1 MKTGVIY
8 ARYSSDTQTE
18 QSIEGQ
24 LRVCNDYAKNNDILI
39 LRTYIDRAMT
49 GTNDNRPD
57 FRQMIEDSKKH
68 DFNVVLVYKFDRFS
82 RNKYETTKHKKTLKD
97 NGVKVVS
104 ATEYIPDSPEAI
116 ILESMIEGYAEYY
129 SAELSEKIRRGILIE
144 GVLESMAEYYSAEL
158 SQKVK
163 RGMNETRQKGNFT
176 GGTIIYGYK
185 VENHKVVI
193 DEEKAEVVR
202 FIYDQYAQGVYVK
215 DIIKTLTE
223 RGIFNRGKKFA
234 RNTVYNILKN
244 EKYSGI
250 YRHGNE
256 VFTNMYPQIVPT
268 AIYENVRRKTETNK
282 YGTRSVEV
290 VYLLRNKI
298 KCGYCGSPISAECGT
313 AKNGQKIRYYKCLGR
328 KHQSGCKKTQV
339 RKEILEKYV
348 LDNVC
353 EQMQRPEILDKMVT
367 YLLQVQENRIKQN
380 SVLTNLIKEKRQTE
394 NTINNIMQAIEL
406 GGQSATVM
414 KRMRELEE
422 KLTDIEKRLT
432 IEKSQTA
439 FRLSKE
445 QIIDYYKSALE
456 KEPLQLINYF
466 VKEIQLYDDKMII
479 IYNTPNTINLDESQG
494 FSFYDKNVKMPY
506 VIQNREYYG
515 LKDFI
520 LVMRI

>member
-1 MKTGVIY
+1 MKTAVIY

-24 LRVCNDYAKNNDILI
+24 LRVCNEYAKNNDILI

-68 DFNVVLVYKFDRFS
+68 DFNIVLVYKFDRFS

-129 SAELSEKIRRGILIE
+129 SAELS
-144 GVLESMAEYYSAEL
+144 
-158 SQKVK
+158 QKVK

-176 GGTIIYGYK
+176 GGTVIYGYK

-268 AIYENVRRKTETNK
+268 EIYENVRRKTETNK

-328 KHQSGCKKTQV
+328 KHQSGCKKSQV

-348 LDNVC
+348 LDNVY
-353 EQMQRPEILDKMVT
+353 EQMQRPEILDKMAT

-445 QIIDYYKSALE
+445 QIIDYYKFALE

-466 VKEIQLYDDKMII
+466 IKEIQLYDDKMII
-479 IYNTPNTINLDESQG
+479 IYNTPKTINLDESQG

-515 LKDFI
+515 LKDFR

>member
-1 MKTGVIY
+1 MENKIKTAVIY
-8 ARYSSDTQTE
+8 ARYSSDSQTE

-24 LRVCNDYAKNNDILI
+24 LRVCNEYAQNNDILV
-39 LRTYIDRAMT
+39 LKTYIDRAMT

-57 FRQMIEDSKKH
+57 FLQMIDDSKRH
-68 DFNVVLVYKFDRFS
+68 DFDIVLVYKFDRFS

-129 SAELSEKIRRGILIE
+129 SAELS
-144 GVLESMAEYYSAEL
+144 
-158 SQKVK
+158 QKVK
-163 RGMNETRQKGNFT
+163 RGMNETRRKGNFT

-193 DEEKAEVVR
+193 DEEKAETVR
-202 FIYDQYAQGVYVK
+202 FIYEQYSQGVYVK
-215 DIIKTLTE
+215 DIIKTLTDK
-223 RGIFNRGKKFA
+223 GIYNRGKKFA
-234 RNTVYNILKN
+234 RNTVYNILRN

-250 YRHGNE
+250 YRFGDE
-256 VFTNMYPQIVPT
+256 VFTNIYPRIVPPET
-268 AIYENVRRKTETNK
+268 YSAVRKRIDTNK
-282 YGTRSVEV
+282 YGSRSVEV

-328 KHQSGCKKTQV
+328 KHQTGCKKSQV
-339 RKEILEKYV
+339 RKEILEQYV
-348 LDNVC
+348 IDNIV
-353 EQMQRPEILDKMVT
+353 EKMQRADAVETIVN
-367 YLLQVQENRIKQN
+367 YLLKVQENRIKQN
-380 SVLTNLIKEKRQTE
+380 SVVTSLVKEKRQTE
-394 NTINNIMQAIEL
+394 KSINNIMEAIEQ

-414 KRMRELEE
+414 KRMRELES

-439 FRLSKE
+439 FRLTKE
-445 QIIDYYKSALE
+445 QIKEFYKAGLE

-466 VKEIQLYDDKMII
+466 VKEIRLFDDKMII
-479 IYNTPNTINLDESQG
+479 EYNTPKTINLDESQG

-506 VIQNREYYG
+506 VIQNKKYYG
-515 LKDFI
+515 LKDFKLI
-520 LVMRI
+520 MRI

>member
-1 MKTGVIY
+1 YHHNG
-8 ARYSSDTQTE
+8 
-18 QSIEGQ
+18 
-24 LRVCNDYAKNNDILI
+24 
-39 LRTYIDRAMT
+39 
-49 GTNDNRPD
+49 
-57 FRQMIEDSKKH
+57 
-68 DFNVVLVYKFDRFS
+68 
-82 RNKYETTKHKKTLKD
+82 ET
-97 NGVKVVS
+97 
-104 ATEYIPDSPEAI
+104 
-116 ILESMIEGYAEYY
+116 
-129 SAELSEKIRRGILIE
+129 
-144 GVLESMAEYYSAEL
+144 
-158 SQKVK
+158 
-163 RGMNETRQKGNFT
+163 
-176 GGTIIYGYK
+176 
-185 VENHKVVI
+185 
-193 DEEKAEVVR
+193 
-202 FIYDQYAQGVYVK
+202 
-215 DIIKTLTE
+215 
-223 RGIFNRGKKFA
+223 
-234 RNTVYNILKN
+234 
-244 EKYSGI
+244 
-250 YRHGNE
+250 
-256 VFTNMYPQIVPT
+256 FTNMYPQIVPT
-268 AIYENVRRKTETNK
+268 DLFEVVRKKTEQNK
-282 YGTRSVEV
+282 YGSRSVEV

-313 AKNGQKIRYYKCLGR
+313 AKNGEKKRYYKCLGR
-328 KHQSGCKKTQV
+328 KDQSGCKKSQV

-353 EQMQRPEILDKMVT
+353 EQMQRPEILDKTAT
-367 YLLQVQENRIKQN
+367 YLLQVQESRIKQN

-394 NTINNIMQAIEL
+394 NTINNIMHAIEL

-466 VKEIQLYDDKMII
+466 IKEIQLYDDKMII

-515 LKDFI
+515 LKDFR

>member
-1 MKTGVIY
+1 MKTCVIY
-8 ARYSSDTQTE
+8 ARYSSDSQTE

-24 LRVCNDYAKNNDILI
+24 LRVCNEYAKNNDILV

-57 FRQMIEDSKKH
+57 FLQMIEDSKKH
-68 DFNVVLVYKFDRFS
+68 DFSIVLVYKLDRFS

-129 SAELSEKIRRGILIE
+129 SAELS
-144 GVLESMAEYYSAEL
+144 
-158 SQKVK
+158 QKVK
-163 RGMNETRQKGNFT
+163 RGMNESRRKGNFT

-185 VENHKVVI
+185 VENHKVII

-202 FIYDQYAQGVYVK
+202 FIYEQYARGVYVK

-223 RGIFNRGKKFA
+223 KGIFNRGKKFA

-244 EKYSGI
+244 EKYSGV
-250 YRHGNE
+250 YRHNGE

-268 AIYENVRRKTETNK
+268 ELYEMVRQKTELNK

-290 VYLLRNKI
+290 VYLLRNKV
-298 KCGYCGSPISAECGT
+298 KCGYCGSTISAECGT

-328 KHQSGCKKTQV
+328 KHQNGCKKSQV

-348 LDNVC
+348 LDNIA
-353 EQMQRPEILDKMVT
+353 EQLQRPEILEKAVT
-367 YLLQVQENRIKQN
+367 YLLSVQENRIKQN
-380 SVLTNLIKEKRQTE
+380 SAVANLTKEKRQTE
-394 NTINNIMQAIEL
+394 NAINNIMEAIEQ

-414 KRMRELEE
+414 KRMRELEA

-439 FRLSKE
+439 FRLTKE
-445 QIIDYYKSALE
+445 QITEYYKSALE
-456 KEPLQLINYF
+456 REPLQLINNL
-466 VKEIQLYDDKMII
+466 VKEIQLYDDKMLI
-479 IYNTPNTINLDESQG
+479 IYNTPKTINLDESQG
-494 FSFYDKNVKMPY
+494 FSFCDKNVKMPY
-506 VIQNREYYG
+506 VIQNKKYYG
-515 LKDFI
+515 LKDFRLI
-520 LVMRI
+520 MRL

>member
-1 MKTGVIY
+1 MENKIKTAVIY
-8 ARYSSDTQTE
+8 ARYSSDSQTE

-24 LRVCNDYAKNNDILI
+24 LRVCNEYAQNNDILV
-39 LRTYIDRAMT
+39 LKTYIDRAMT

-57 FRQMIEDSKKH
+57 FLQMIDDSKRH
-68 DFNVVLVYKFDRFS
+68 DFDIVLVYKFDRFS

-129 SAELSEKIRRGILIE
+129 SAELS
-144 GVLESMAEYYSAEL
+144 
-158 SQKVK
+158 QKVK
-163 RGMNETRQKGNFT
+163 RGMNETRRKGNFT

-193 DEEKAEVVR
+193 DEEKAEAVR
-202 FIYDQYAQGVYVK
+202 FIYEQYSQGVYVK
-215 DIIKTLTE
+215 DIIKTLTDK
-223 RGIFNRGKKFA
+223 GIYNRGKKFA
-234 RNTVYNILKN
+234 RNTVYNILRN

-250 YRHGNE
+250 YRFGDE
-256 VFTNMYPQIVPT
+256 VFTNIYPRIVPPET
-268 AIYENVRRKTETNK
+268 YSAVRKRIDTNK
-282 YGTRSVEV
+282 YGSRSVEV

-328 KHQSGCKKTQV
+328 KHQNGCKKSQV
-339 RKEILEKYV
+339 RKEILEQYV
-348 LDNVC
+348 IDNIV
-353 EQMQRPEILDKMVT
+353 EKMQSAETVETIVN

-380 SVLTNLIKEKRQTE
+380 SVLTSLTKEKRQTE
-394 NTINNIMQAIEL
+394 NSINNIMEAIEQ

-414 KRMRELEE
+414 KRMRELES

-439 FRLSKE
+439 FRLTKE
-445 QIIDYYKSALE
+445 QIKEFYKAGLE

-466 VKEIQLYDDKMII
+466 VKEIRLFDDKMII
-479 IYNTPNTINLDESQG
+479 EYNTPKTINLDESQG

-506 VIQNREYYG
+506 VIQNKKYYG
-515 LKDFI
+515 LKDFGLI
-520 LVMRI
+520 MRV

>member
-1 MKTGVIY
+1 MDNKIKTAVIY
-8 ARYSSDTQTE
+8 ARYSSDSQTE

-24 LRVCNDYAKNNDILI
+24 LRVCNEYAQNNDILV
-39 LRTYIDRAMT
+39 LKTYIDRAMT

-57 FRQMIEDSKKH
+57 FLQMIDDSKRH
-68 DFNVVLVYKFDRFS
+68 DFDIVLVYKFDRFS

-129 SAELSEKIRRGILIE
+129 SAELS
-144 GVLESMAEYYSAEL
+144 
-158 SQKVK
+158 QKVK
-163 RGMNETRQKGNFT
+163 RGMNETRRKGNFT
-176 GGTIIYGYK
+176 GGAIIYGYK

-193 DEEKAEVVR
+193 DEEKAETVR
-202 FIYDQYAQGVYVK
+202 FIYEQYSQGVYVK
-215 DIIKTLTE
+215 DIIKTLTDK
-223 RGIFNRGKKFA
+223 GIYNRGKKFA
-234 RNTVYNILKN
+234 RNTIYNILKN

-250 YRHGNE
+250 YRFGDE
-256 VFTNMYPQIVPT
+256 IFTNIYPRIVPPET
-268 AIYENVRRKTETNK
+268 YSAVRKRIDTNK
-282 YGTRSVEV
+282 YGSRSIEV
-290 VYLLRNKI
+290 VYLLRNKV

-328 KHQSGCKKTQV
+328 KRQNGCKKSQV
-339 RKEILEKYV
+339 RKEILEQYV
-348 LDNVC
+348 IDNII
-353 EQMQRPEILDKMVT
+353 EQMQSADTIETIVN

-380 SVLTNLIKEKRQTE
+380 SVLTSLIKEKRQTE
-394 NTINNIMQAIEL
+394 NSINNIMEAIEQ

-414 KRMRELEE
+414 KRMRELES

-439 FRLSKE
+439 FRLTKE
-445 QIIDYYKSALE
+445 QIKEFYKAGLE

-466 VKEIQLYDDKMII
+466 VKEIRLFDDKMII
-479 IYNTPNTINLDESQG
+479 EYNTPKTINLDESQG

-506 VIQNREYYG
+506 VIQNKKYYG
-515 LKDFI
+515 LKDFRLI
-520 LVMRI
+520 MRV

>member
-1 MKTGVIY
+1 MENKIKTAVIY
-8 ARYSSDTQTE
+8 ARYSSDSQTE

-24 LRVCNDYAKNNDILI
+24 LRVCNEYAQNNDILV
-39 LRTYIDRAMT
+39 LKTYIDRAMT

-57 FRQMIEDSKKH
+57 FLQMIDDSKRH
-68 DFNVVLVYKFDRFS
+68 DFDIVLVYKFDRFS

-129 SAELSEKIRRGILIE
+129 SAELS
-144 GVLESMAEYYSAEL
+144 
-158 SQKVK
+158 QKVK
-163 RGMNETRQKGNFT
+163 RGMNETRRKGNFT

-193 DEEKAEVVR
+193 DEEKAEAVR
-202 FIYDQYAQGVYVK
+202 FIYEQYSQGVYVK
-215 DIIKTLTE
+215 DIIKTLTDK
-223 RGIFNRGKKFA
+223 GIYNRGKKFA
-234 RNTVYNILKN
+234 RNTVYNILRN

-250 YRHGNE
+250 YRFGDE
-256 VFTNMYPQIVPT
+256 VFTNIYPRIVPPET
-268 AIYENVRRKTETNK
+268 YSAVRKRIDTNK
-282 YGTRSVEV
+282 YGSRSVEV

-328 KHQSGCKKTQV
+328 KHQNGCKKSQV
-339 RKEILEKYV
+339 RKEILEQYV
-348 LDNVC
+348 IDNII
-353 EQMQRPEILDKMVT
+353 EKMQSAETVETIVN

-380 SVLTNLIKEKRQTE
+380 SVLTSLVKEKRQTE
-394 NTINNIMQAIEL
+394 NSINNIMEAIEQ

-414 KRMRELEE
+414 KRMRELEN

-439 FRLSKE
+439 FRLTKE
-445 QIIDYYKSALE
+445 QIKEFYKAGLE

-466 VKEIQLYDDKMII
+466 VKEIRLYDDKMII
-479 IYNTPNTINLDESQG
+479 EYNTPKTINLDESQG

-506 VIQNREYYG
+506 VIQNKKYYG
-515 LKDFI
+515 LKDFRLI
-520 LVMRI
+520 MRI